1 MAEKFNAL
9 GYTFETI
16 DGKENKVALCAVS
29 AGASGKIIMPK
40 IVEYNGKSYTVT
52 KIASQRVNSK
62 VQNTGIFKFVNIITE
77 EYDDR
82 RVTDVVV
89 PSSVTEILDKAFYDC
104 KNLITVK
111 LPEGLVLIGESAF
124 AFCESMVSVVIPSTV
139 KEIGPFAFFA
149 CSRLASIEIPST
161 VKEIGH
167 KAFSKCSELTSINIP
182 PHLKIIKK
190 ETFCEC
196 KSLEKIAIPTA
207 VELIDERAFSGCD
220 NLAQV
225 DIYNDEGEV
234 TIASNAFPS
243 CAKINYLG
251 KKRAQK
257 AAAPEMAANLSPK
270 HTEEKKDS
278 SPKPDKVKETAAS
291 LPTKKNEVSVPK
303 PTKSVQEIKE
313 EPNASSK
320 LANDAQND
328 YKKSAEFE
336 DYIINITEDKKVIV
350 TKDGEVCEVTK
361 VALREIAG
369 KAGFNYDSEWTTQQ
383 FGRKL
388 VAFLNEK

>member
-1 MAEKFNAL
+1 MAKKFQAL

-16 DGKENKVALCAVS
+16 DGKDNEVALCAVNPK
-29 AGASGKIIMPK
+29 ATGKLIFPK
-40 IVEYNGKSYTVT
+40 NVEYNGENYEVS
-52 KIASQRVNSK
+52 KIAPSFVPNSI
-62 VQNTGIFKFVNIITE
+62 TPIGIF
-77 EYDDR
+77 EYDHTASCSTHID
-82 RVTDVVV
+82 VTDVVV
-89 PSSVTEILDKAFYDC
+89 PSSVNEICDCAFYSSI
-104 KNLITVK
+104 NLITVK
-111 LPEGLVLIGESAF
+111 LPEGLERIGNQAF
-124 AFCESMVSVVIPSTV
+124 AHCKMMASVVIPSTV
-139 KEIGPFAFFA
+139 KKIGHMAFYG
-149 CSRLASIEIPST
+149 CCKLVSIEIPST
-161 VKEIGH
+161 VKEIWAM
-167 KAFSKCSELTSINIP
+167 AFSKCSELASINIP

-190 ETFCEC
+190 ETFNQC
-196 KSLEKIAIPTA
+196 KALEKIVIPTA
-207 VELIDERAFSGCD
+207 VELIDEFAFSGCD

-234 TIASNAFPS
+234 TIASNAFPAN
-243 CAKINYLG
+243 AKINYLG
-251 KKRAQK
+251 KRKTPK

-270 HTEEKKDS
+270 HTEEKKDT

-291 LPTKKNEVSVPK
+291 QPAKKNEVSAPK

-320 LANDAQND
+320 LANEAQND